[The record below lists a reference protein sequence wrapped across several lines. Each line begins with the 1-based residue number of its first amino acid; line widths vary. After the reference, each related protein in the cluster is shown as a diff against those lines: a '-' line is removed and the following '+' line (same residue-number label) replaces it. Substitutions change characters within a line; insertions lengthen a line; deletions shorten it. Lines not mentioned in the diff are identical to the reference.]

1 MSGQPRRRQRS
12 ITTQRPGHAGESG
25 QRWLSEPRAA
35 HAAERILDAAA
46 ELFAARGV
54 AATGMADIAK
64 AAGCS
69 RATLYRYFDSRQA
82 VRLAFVHRE
91 ARRIGAAVL
100 REIDATAAP
109 ADRVVAGVLAAL
121 RAVRSDPLLIAW
133 FRPGDAGLTS
143 EIAETS
149 EVIEAIAGSLFD
161 TEDAA
166 AQRELS
172 LRARWLTR
180 VIVSLLT
187 VPGRD
192 EAEERELLRR
202 FVAPA
207 VTVAHT

>member
-1 MSGQPRRRQRS
+1 MGGPRS
-12 ITTQRPGHAGESG
+12 
-25 QRWLSEPRAA
+25 A

-46 ELFAARGV
+46 ELFAERGV

-91 ARRIGAAVL
+91 ARRIGPAVL
-100 REIDATAAP
+100 REIPADAAP
-109 ADRVVAGVLAAL
+109 GERVVAGVSAAL

-149 EVIEAIAGSLFD
+149 AVIEAIAGSLFAA
-161 TEDAA
+161 EDGVT
-166 AQRELS
+166 QEELS

-180 VIVSLLT
+180 IIVSLLT

-192 EAEERELLRR
+192 DDEERELLRR
-202 FVAPA
+202 FVAPLITA
-207 VTVAHT
+207 ARP

>member
-12 ITTQRPGHAGESG
+12 VTTQRPGHAGESG

-46 ELFAARGV
+46 ELFAARGA